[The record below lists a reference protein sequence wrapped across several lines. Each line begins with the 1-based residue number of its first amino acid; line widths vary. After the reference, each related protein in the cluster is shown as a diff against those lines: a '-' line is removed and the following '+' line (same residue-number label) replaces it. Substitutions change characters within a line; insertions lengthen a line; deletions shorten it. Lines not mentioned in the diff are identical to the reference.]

1 MHSTSRRSM
10 SSAASMN
17 YDVTVIG
24 AGPLGLAFAAWV
36 KQDRPETRIAV
47 VEKRAAPGFKI
58 GESTLLP
65 AVGAVLSL
73 GIKPSVMR
81 RLFNNKFGLHFWWTG
96 EQSTTLESHIDP
108 GNFDETFQLERRV
121 FETMLISQLRRLGV
135 DVFQSMDVSMD
146 ESDVEGEI
154 KEVHCT
160 GPDGAAIRFR
170 SSLVCDAT
178 GPASVVPRALG
189 LYRKNPVFSTNAH
202 FAYFRQKDD
211 FDVDHFDV
219 TATKHVCFPEG
230 WVWFIDLVSWENAA
244 DENLGRMIDHLLDI
258 DSDDDADYPTRFE
271 LSKRFDAP
279 CEQFVTSIGVVPRV
293 DIDTASHL
301 PVEERFQHYVDRYPG
316 FKRVMDRYELIEE
329 PYPGLPTHFSYRDL
343 VHYSDRYAGD
353 GWLAVGDA
361 AFFVNPFLSPGM
373 TYGFAVTAVAAK
385 HAVQSL
391 NNGDF
396 SYGALAA
403 YDQTARDT
411 YRALIAE
418 NEMFYRC
425 FRDPVSYEKP
435 FLLKGSFSVLTGRF
449 ERVLSLL
456 EGPQRRF
463 PTMRPPNPTGPG
475 GIADPRYLDVV
486 NSIVEVTRAGEASG
500 EDSVHTAR
508 QVEAIVEPRLDLVR
522 AMDGFE
528 QLRVGRAFEN
538 FDDNFR
544 RVDQKPEW
552 RPLIERW
559 RCKNCGNDTPV
570 EFDTCYACGQT
581 RAEQQQ
587 QPVAPAAQ

>member
-1 MHSTSRRSM
+1 MSGRST
-10 SSAASMN
+10 SSAAFMH

-24 AGPLGLAFAAWV
+24 AGPLGLAFAAWL
-36 KQDRPETRIAV
+36 KQDRPETRVAV
-47 VEKRAAPGFKI
+47 VDKRSAPGFKI

-96 EQSTTLESHIDP
+96 EQSSTLESHIDP

-121 FETMLISQLRRLGV
+121 FETMLIEQVRRLGV
-135 DVFQSMDVSMD
+135 DVYQGMDVSMD

-154 KEVHCT
+154 KELHCA
-160 GPDGAAIRFR
+160 GPDGGSVHFR

-178 GPASVVPRALG
+178 GPGSVIPRALG
-189 LYRKNPVFSTNAH
+189 LYRKNQVFSTNAH
-202 FAYFRQKDD
+202 FAYFRQKAP
-211 FDVDHFDV
+211 FDVPHFDV

-230 WVWFIDLVSWENAA
+230 WVWFIDLVSWEHAA
-244 DENLGRMIDHLLDI
+244 DEQLKKMIDHLLDI
-258 DSDDDADYPTRFE
+258 DSEDDSAYPTRFE
-271 LSKRFDAP
+271 LSKEFNAP
-279 CEQFVTSIGVVPRV
+279 CEQFITSIGVVPRV
-293 DIDTASHL
+293 DIDTASGL
-301 PVEERFQHYVDRYPG
+301 PIEERFKHYVDRYPG

-343 VHYSDRYAGD
+343 VHYSERYAGD

-385 HAVQSL
+385 AAVQAL
-391 NNGDF
+391 TNGDV
-396 SYGALAA
+396 SYSAFAA

-425 FRDPVSYEKP
+425 FRHPVSYEKP

-449 ERVLSLL
+449 ARVLSLL
-456 EGPQRRF
+456 EGPERLMPR
-463 PTMRPPNPTGPG
+463 MRPPNPAAPG
-475 GIADPRYLDVV
+475 GITDPRYLDVV
-486 NSIVEVTRAGEASG
+486 NSIVEVTRAGEAAG
-500 EDSVHTAR
+500 DDPAETAR
-508 QVEAIVEPRLDLVR
+508 RVDAIVEPRLDLVR
-522 AMDGFE
+522 AMDGFAE
-528 QLRVGRAFEN
+528 LRVGRAFEN
-538 FDDNFR
+538 FDDNFV
-544 RVDQKPEW
+544 RVDHKDVW

-559 RCKNCGNDTPV
+559 RCANCANDTPV

-581 RAEQQQ
+581 RAEQTQ
-587 QPVAPAAQ
+587 AGAAVS